1 MQSLEGISHIGRNMA
16 TSEMNP
22 LGAPEPELNLLLPKE
37 SLDQPLWKSLFQ
49 GLDEVATSQIVGGS
63 ERSDRKKNFR

>member
-1 MQSLEGISHIGRNMA
+1 LRG
-16 TSEMNP
+16 
-22 LGAPEPELNLLLPKE
+22 EP
-37 SLDQPLWKSLFQ
+37 LFQ